1 MVRFESL
8 GPAAGLRIVPA
19 LSRRRRLGLSGA
31 ATGLHCG
38 QGPEGS
44 GRRSDAG
51 RSDGAAG
58 PGRRARRTLSP
69 GIVCASLIPFKFLGK
84 CG

>member
-51 RSDGAAG
+51 SDGR
-58 PGRRARRTLSP
+58 GRRARRTLSP
-69 GIVCASLIPFKFLGK
+69 GSEKFARMFSEFLNFDK
-84 CG
+84 QLD